1 VEFNDVKLNSDFIK
15 NIMPKAPAMYTLV
28 YICVLSMGE
37 SNVSDISHM
46 LNITESDV
54 TAAVMYWQDRHLLN
68 INNRNIYLNSE
79 NEFISGKTELS
90 QKGIQKPKCHY
101 ISDTEPKYDP
111 QEIAMYIEKN
121 EDVRNLFEMSQQKL
135 GRLLTQSDMNTIFS
149 LYYWLNMK
157 IETIELLF
165 DYCVSNGHKNMR
177 YIERVAID
185 WCESG
190 FSDADDIREQLKN
203 YNTYYR
209 IIMKAFGQS
218 GRNPVAAE
226 EKFMMKWINTYKMP
240 MDLITLACE
249 KTVMNTGKASF
260 NYADGIITKWHDS
273 GFKVK
278 ADVEAAEKAF
288 AQSKQKQ
295 ADQKTAEKQPPKMNK
310 FNSYNQRQYDY
321 GKIEKMMREEMDK

>member
-1 VEFNDVKLNSDFIK
+1 
-15 NIMPKAPAMYTLV
+15 
-28 YICVLSMGE
+28 
-37 SNVSDISHM
+37 
-46 LNITESDV
+46 
-54 TAAVMYWQDRHLLN
+54 
-68 INNRNIYLNSE
+68 
-79 NEFISGKTELS
+79 
-90 QKGIQKPKCHY
+90 
-101 ISDTEPKYDP
+101 
-111 QEIAMYIEKN
+111 
-121 EDVRNLFEMSQQKL
+121 
-135 GRLLTQSDMNTIFS
+135 
-149 LYYWLNMK
+149 
-157 IETIELLF
+157 
-165 DYCVSNGHKNMR
+165 MR

-295 ADQKTAEKQPPKMNK
+295 ADRKSAEKQPPKMNK